1 MNKKHALIFVT
12 ITVFL
17 DTVGFGIIVPVLPQ
31 YLTEVA
37 RVSLSEASA
46 LSGYLVVS
54 YAVTNFLFSPLLGG
68 LSDSLGRRPI
78 LVVSL
83 FF

>member
-17 DTVGFGIIVPVLPQ
+17 DTVGFGIIVPVIPQ
-31 YLTEVA
+31 YLADVA
-37 RVSLSEASA
+37 DVNLSEASA

-68 LSDSLGRRPI
+68 RSDS
-78 LVVSL
+78 
-83 FF
+83 